1 MPGGDR
7 FSHAR
12 GLHYQGTGDTLRS
25 VLHRY
30 RQPRR
35 EDRGYHSPS
44 RQPVDDAD
52 RAESRRP
59 ERRLPS
65 WQSLCDTLPVYEILG
80 RIAQRSRP
88 RRHSSRSLAGTIAQF
103 ECFRRAVRAFNK
115 RGVFKPDDLLRTGIA
130 SARAPAVHGA
140 LSYRAQSSGPG
151 KPNTAAHVRRCPT
164 PSPCSTPTAPRRN
177 AQLLPSGRS
186 LTNVDSL
193 FGQFG
198 FDRFVVDHPAQQLSR
213 AIGHVADQTL
223 RLDVKTALDPINHG
237 PCRIHFLGS
246 MCAGRFDI
254 NDHPITHIDQIV
266 RGVSEERRPSRG
278 AGPLGRRIG
287 DRDVLALHLRAA
299 VGFEAFKILPHRAT
313 RLRRTKSLLAHSSAG
328 DGTGAG
334 RIGLHHARID
344 REAFAA
350 DQALA
355 HASLEHGL
363 KHMPEGIAL
372 TKAAVPV
379 L

>member
-115 RGVFKPDDLLRTGIA
+115 RGVFKPNDLLRTGIA
-130 SARAPAVHGA
+130 SARSPAVHGA

-151 KPNTAAHVRRCPT
+151 KPTSAARIRHCPT

-186 LTNVDSL
+186 LTKVDSL
-193 FGQFG
+193 FLDNAAKVAGG
-198 FDRFVVDHPAQQLSR
+198 ISAASISIVISSR
-213 AIGHVADQTL
+213 PQIAMKGSGTML
-223 RLDVKTALDPINHG
+223 RLEKRSRTRSRTPAYFRGCCDRLHIGAASPSEPSQSASETVRVLVH
-237 PCRIHFLGS
+237 LGIL
-246 MCAGRFDI
+246 RLTD
-254 NDHPITHIDQIV
+254 V
-266 RGVSEERRPSRG
+266 RG
-278 AGPLGRRIG
+278 
-287 DRDVLALHLRAA
+287 RD
-299 VGFEAFKILPHRAT
+299 
-313 RLRRTKSLLAHSSAG
+313 
-328 DGTGAG
+328 
-334 RIGLHHARID
+334 
-344 REAFAA
+344 
-350 DQALA
+350 
-355 HASLEHGL
+355 
-363 KHMPEGIAL
+363 
-372 TKAAVPV
+372 
-379 L
+379 